1 MAQSLLPLDRAD
13 TKKMPLGKASGLG
26 LSDICE
32 GVRGA
37 RRETDISETSE

>member
-1 MAQSLLPLDRAD
+1 
-13 TKKMPLGKASGLG
+13 MPLGKTSGLG
-26 LSDICE
+26 LPDICE